1 MFGRVGKACAM
12 AVQSAARYAV
22 EVERRRSER
31 SDLFY
36 RTVLRIGE
44 RTAPADLVN
53 LSRSGFMVR
62 TNAVLDADSEVGVVL
77 PIVGERRARVVWAL
91 GGRMGAEF
99 RAAIEE
105 SVHSSLLDALPRG
118 G

>member
-1 MFGRVGKACAM
+1 M
-12 AVQSAARYAV
+12 AVQSAATYV
-22 EVERRRSER
+22 VDIDRRRSER
-31 SDLFY
+31 ADLFY
-36 RTVLRIGE
+36 RTNLRLDNG

-62 TNAVLDADSEVGVVL
+62 TNAVLDPDSELFVVL
-77 PIVGERRARVVWAL
+77 PVIGEQAARVVWSL

-99 RAAIEE
+99 RAPMEE
-105 SVHSSLLDALPRG
+105 VVYSSLLDRLPRG